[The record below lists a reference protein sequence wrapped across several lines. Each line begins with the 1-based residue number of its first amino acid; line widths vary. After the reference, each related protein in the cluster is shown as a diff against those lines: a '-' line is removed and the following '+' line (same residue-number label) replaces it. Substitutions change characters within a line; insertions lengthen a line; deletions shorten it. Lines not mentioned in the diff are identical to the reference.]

1 MKKLFSLFV
10 LATITTM
17 AMAALHNDTIVPT
30 NFMSSYN
37 NEVRTFLLG
46 NDTINYTGV
55 MYNGK
60 GTPTGYA
67 GKQLIQCRK
76 NDGTFYSHPNT
87 PIEGLKQIKLVAKE
101 EKNFAILFGTDSIS
115 SASITT
121 TTEQVTYTGYANSA
135 EQPGQTMNAVVYTF
149 VNPGTATSFRFVN
162 GSNATYFFYVV
173 ITSEVND
180 DPTAAEMLKASE
192 KAVKFVKDG
201 QIYIRRGNHIYTALG
216 AMVE

>member
-10 LATITTM
+10 LAVSATM
-17 AMAALHNDTIVPT
+17 AMAALRNDTIYPT
-30 NFMSSYN
+30 HFMSSYN

-101 EKNFAILFGTDSIS
+101 EKNFAIIFGTDSLS
-115 SASITT
+115 SANITT
-121 TTEQVTYTGYANSA
+121 TTEQVTYTGYSKPE
-135 EQPGQTMNAVVYTF
+135 EQPGQTANAVVYTF
-149 VNPGTATSFRFVN
+149 VNPGTATSFRLSN
-162 GSNATYFFYVV
+162 GNNATYFYYVV
-173 ITSEVND
+173 ITSEVG
-180 DPTAAEMLKASE
+180 DPTAAEMLQASE